1 MPTLN
6 LTAVSLAFL
15 ASIAMCCVGSS
26 ALPVCA
32 FASHAPAIKLLAS
45 RKHYNH
51 LVYLKMRAAISFFP
65 LSTGQQLSTST
76 PPYLTRIECPSSCA
90 MSSLDTLLCQSH
102 FQVCLLQLASQRATT
117 RATGL
122 QGMATRPLEAKALK
136 CLRTSGGNNAQ
147 HKTCPTGT
155 LNIVHQQQ
163 QQHGSNMLAR
173 IKNPRLTASS
183 TRFDSMRSQ
192 SDTGVCCHL
201 AVVRCR
207 SIDSRVNQL
216 GCWSTSP
223 SESLRCQWSSP
234 NPR

>member
-1 MPTLN
+1 MSRVCCNLQAVAESLGPCPLQLGFRKGGCKSCGIGALSGSKPGHATIQKSHNYHTKRAKTLTSMGSGMPTLN

-32 FASHAPAIKLLAS
+32 FASHAPAIKLLAC

-51 LVYLKMRAAISFFP
+51 LVYLNTRAAISFFP

-122 QGMATRPLEAKALK
+122 QGMATRPLETKALK

-147 HKTCPTGT
+147 HKGCPTG
-155 LNIVHQQQ
+155 
-163 QQHGSNMLAR
+163 S
-173 IKNPRLTASS
+173 
-183 TRFDSMRSQ
+183 
-192 SDTGVCCHL
+192 
-201 AVVRCR
+201 
-207 SIDSRVNQL
+207 
-216 GCWSTSP
+216 
-223 SESLRCQWSSP
+223 
-234 NPR
+234 